1 MTLLHEFRHA
11 LRLLGRTPG
20 FTAVA
25 ILVLALGIG
34 ANTAAFSVV
43 NALLLQPRPGRI
55 DSLVGVFSRD
65 RTKADSYR
73 DFSYAT
79 YLDLRDRSD
88 IFESLMANT
97 FALVGVTEGANTRRA
112 FVTLVSA
119 NYFSTLGVRLAAGR
133 AFADAEERPGA
144 GAPVVI
150 ASYALW
156 RRSGF
161 DPAFIGKSV
170 RVNARDF
177 TIVGVAPKGFGGTM
191 TLVTFDYFFP
201 LGLYDSLVNDLF
213 RAKNSGLVD
222 RGNHTLNL
230 AGALRPGTTSASVE
244 KSLEALAARL
254 GAEYPAT
261 DRDRQ
266 FVLAPLQRLG
276 VSSDPAENQASDM
289 SLFSTL
295 LLGMSG
301 LVLAIAC
308 LNLANLLLAR
318 GESRRREMAI
328 RQALGS
334 GRGRIIRQLLVEGL
348 ILSMAGAALGL
359 VFSWWTTGA
368 LTSGIG
374 AALPIEVAVEPSY
387 RVGVAAVALALAATF
402 LFGLGP
408 AWVMSRPSA
417 TADLKG
423 HTVSAIRRRATG
435 PLLIGVQL
443 AGSLALVAAGGL
455 FVRAAIKAAT
465 ADPGFALQ
473 HQLVF
478 SMDSGLVGY
487 DEARTRALYRLVVER
502 ISAVPG
508 VEQAALAS
516 VVPFGELSE
525 NRHTRVPNS
534 DRDYRPQYAIVSS
547 GYFRTLGL
555 PLLRGRGFTPAE
567 DERPPGGP
575 SPAIV
580 DLALARRM
588 FGDGDPLGRRIQVFI
603 RDAMAPVDFD
613 IVGVAATTR
622 HDIFESEPVG
632 HVYAPL
638 ASQFR
643 SLMNLHVRT
652 AASTD
657 DGAMLSSLQ
666 RELRALDDR
675 LPVLTSR
682 TMMAHR
688 DMSVAEWSIRT
699 AAALFSAI
707 GGLALVIAAIGVY
720 GLKAY
725 DVSRRTREI
734 GIRIALGATARD
746 IVSLIVRD
754 GARTTAIASIVGL
767 ALAAGA
773 GKLASGLLYHVSPFD
788 PIALTAAAA
797 ILISAAMLACY
808 LPARRATRIEPLEAL
823 RVE

>member
-1 MTLLHEFRHA
+1 MTLLNDFRHA
-11 LRLLGRTPG
+11 MRLLRRTPG

-55 DSLVGVFSRD
+55 DSLVGVFNRD
-65 RTKADSYR
+65 KTKPDTYR
-73 DFSYAT
+73 DFSYGT
-79 YLDLRDRSD
+79 YVDLRDRGD
-88 IFESLMANT
+88 VFESLMAHA
-97 FALVGVTEGANTRRA
+97 FALVGVTEGTTTRRS

-133 AFADAEERPGA
+133 TFTEAEERPGA
-144 GAPVVI
+144 DGPVVI

-161 DPAFIGKSV
+161 DPTFIGKTI
-170 RVNARDF
+170 RVNARNF
-177 TIVGVAPKGFGGTM
+177 TIVGIAPMGFGGTM
-191 TLVTFDYFFP
+191 TLVTFEYFFP
-201 LGLYDSLVNDLF
+201 LGVYDSIVNDLF
-213 RAKNSGLVD
+213 RAKNAGLSD

-230 AGALRPGTTSASVE
+230 AGALRPGVTRASVE
-244 KSLEALAARL
+244 KSLDALAARL
-254 GAEYPAT
+254 GTDYPAT

-266 FVLAPLQRLG
+266 FVLAPMQRLG
-276 VSSDPAENQASDM
+276 ISSNPGENQASDM
-289 SLFSTL
+289 SFFSTL
-295 LLGMSG
+295 LMGMSA
-301 LVLAIAC
+301 LVLVIAC
-308 LNLANLLLAR
+308 VNLANLLLAR

-334 GRGRIIRQLLVEGL
+334 GRGRIIRQLLVEGF
-348 ILSMAGAALGL
+348 ILAVGGAVLGL

-374 AALPIEVAVEPSY
+374 AALPIEVVVEPSY

-408 AWVMSRPSA
+408 AWAMSRASG

-423 HTVSAIRRRATG
+423 HTVSTIRKRATG

-443 AGSLALVAAGGL
+443 AVSLALVAAGGL
-455 FVRAAIKAAT
+455 FVRAAMKAAT
-465 ADPGFALQ
+465 ANPGFALD

-478 SMDSGLVGY
+478 SMDPGMAGY
-487 DEARTRALYRLVVER
+487 DEAQTRAIYRRMIER
-502 ISAVPG
+502 ISSSPG
-508 VEQAALAS
+508 VEQAAIAS
-516 VVPFGELSE
+516 VVPFGEMSE
-525 NRHTRVPNS
+525 NRHARVPGS
-534 DRDYRPQYAIVSS
+534 DKDYQPQYTLVSS
-547 GYFRTLGL
+547 GYFQTLRL
-555 PLLRGRGFTPAE
+555 PVLRGRGFASAE
-567 DERPPGGP
+567 DERLGGGA

-588 FGDGDPLGRRIQVFI
+588 FGDGDPLGRRIQIFI

-613 IVGVAATTR
+613 IVGVVATTR
-622 HDIFESEPVG
+622 HDIFESEPMG

-657 DGAMLSSLQ
+657 EEAMLAAVQ

-682 TMMAHR
+682 TMTAHR
-688 DMSVAEWSIRT
+688 DMSVAEWAIRT

-746 IVSLIVRD
+746 VVGLIVRD
-754 GARTTAIASIVGL
+754 GARTTAIASIAGL
-767 ALAAGA
+767 ALAAAA
-773 GKLASGLLYHVSPFD
+773 GKLVSGLLYHVSPFD
-788 PIALTAAAA
+788 PIALTTAAA
-797 ILISAAMLACY
+797 ILVGAAMLACY